1 MGSYEVL
8 EHTADLA
15 LSVRGATIEDLFA
28 TAARA
33 VFECLT
39 DAESIKDST
48 EVEIHVRAPEEGTE
62 ELLVEWLRELLFRLA
77 TEEMLFSRFDIVE
90 LREGEL
96 VARCGGERIDPARH
110 DLRLEIKSV
119 TYHGLHLRQH
129 PEGWTATLLFD
140 I

>member
-15 LSVRGATIEDLFA
+15 LSVRGTSVEDLFA

-33 VFECLT
+33 MFESLT
-39 DAESIKDST
+39 DAESIDDST
-48 EVEIHVRAPEEGTE
+48 EVEIQVSAPEEGRE
-62 ELLVEWLRELLFRLA
+62 GLLVEWLRELLFRLA
-77 TEEMLFSRFDIVE
+77 TEEMLFSRFDIVQ
-90 LREGEL
+90 LTEGEL

-110 DLRLEIKSV
+110 QLRLEIKSV
-119 TYHGLHLRQH
+119 TYHGLHLARQ